1 MIPSRGLGLGLWLT
15 LFLER
20 LQRERTH
27 SVSRYIPVQS
37 HDSVKTSAS
46 IWSHETG
53 FPRTRLSL
61 TLILASGR
69 MSRLQLVWYLL
80 TVRPHTVSMLSLLPL
95 KLTSNCLQALI
106 HCKTSIK
113 LFSRSE
119 NFSKRSIRKRS
130 VTIAQAVDNDTCG
143 YLITFVYFYNS
154 YHSSSELL
162 PSERW
167 SPIQRMRLLGSILV
181 LLPDLDGLVR
191 LSRDQSHSSQIKGRR
206 HNAGF
211 RI

>member
-1 MIPSRGLGLGLWLT
+1 MSK
-15 LFLER
+15 
-20 LQRERTH
+20 
-27 SVSRYIPVQS
+27 VSNN
-37 HDSVKTSAS
+37 
-46 IWSHETG
+46 
-53 FPRTRLSL
+53 
-61 TLILASGR
+61 LANIG
-69 MSRLQLVWYLL
+69 
-80 TVRPHTVSMLSLLPL
+80 
-95 KLTSNCLQALI
+95 
-106 HCKTSIK
+106 
-113 LFSRSE
+113 
-119 NFSKRSIRKRS
+119 KRSIGEPF
-130 VTIAQAVDNDTCG
+130 VTIGQAADNDTCG

-154 YHSSSELL
+154 YHNSSELL